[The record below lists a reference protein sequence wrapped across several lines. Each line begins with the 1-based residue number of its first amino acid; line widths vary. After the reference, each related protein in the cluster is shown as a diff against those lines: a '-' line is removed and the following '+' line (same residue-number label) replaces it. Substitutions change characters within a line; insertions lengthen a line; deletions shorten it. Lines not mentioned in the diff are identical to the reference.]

1 MLSTASRAAQAQLPA
16 AKEYRHHPQLQHCLF
31 SRSKRDRVPV
41 YEEPDA
47 TSARLGD
54 LLLGEEVCDTGEVH
68 GYAILEWEWQDVI
81 RENSRSAVPGSPQ
94 RAFVKATDLWPGQAH
109 QR

>member
-1 MLSTASRAAQAQLPA
+1 M
-16 AKEYRHHPQLQHCLF
+16 
-31 SRSKRDRVPV
+31 PV